1 MNRII
6 LASHGGLSAGMLD
19 TVRMIVGDIPHVYA
33 LSTQRDETET
43 IVEVTRK
50 LIQGFGKGDRVFI
63 LTDILSGS
71 VNNDMLSLV
80 GEFPDITVICGMNA
94 GLVLEMV
101 TMDDDPSAEELGRII
116 EESRGQITNCT
127 EELRNAMKQEEEDDL

>member
-19 TVRMIVGDIPHVYA
+19 TARMIVGDLPNVYA
-33 LSTQRDETET
+33 VSTQRDETET
-43 IVEVTRK
+43 IVGATRK
-50 LIQGFGKGDRVFI
+50 LLDSFEKEDRVFV
-63 LTDILSGS
+63 LTDVLSGS

-80 GEFPDITVICGMNA
+80 GEYPDITVICGMNA

-101 TMDDDPSAEELGRII
+101 TMDDDPCTEELSRII
-116 EESRGQITNCT
+116 GESRGQIKNCT

>member
-19 TVRMIVGDIPHVYA
+19 TARMIVGDLPNVYA
-33 LSTQRDETET
+33 VSTQRDETET

-80 GEFPDITVICGMNA
+80 GEFPDITVICGMNVC
-94 GLVLEMV
+94 LVLEMV
-101 TMDDDPSAEELGRII
+101 TMDDDPGEEEIRRII